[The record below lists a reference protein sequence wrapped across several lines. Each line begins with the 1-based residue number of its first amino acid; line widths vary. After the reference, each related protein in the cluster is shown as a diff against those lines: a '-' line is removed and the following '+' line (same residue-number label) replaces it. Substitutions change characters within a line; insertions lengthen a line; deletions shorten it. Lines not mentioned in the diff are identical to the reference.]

1 MARSRFHRTHIH
13 TYVCTRCSS
22 VNRKTRQDEVE
33 HMKQQTQQQKQQ
45 HKNNNEKRQQRMFI
59 DIALHYP
66 SLSVSQ
72 LNLSFTLLHS
82 LFLSHRTWGGCCCCV
97 VACRPMYVCMYSLMR
112 RCLCVCAV
120 YLSRHA
126 TYNQTYIQTDI
137 PTNAA
142 SAETE
147 ISKSYGPRNPKRRKL
162 SQRPKTQPKRLETR
176 SRESPSETET
186 LAYRGSGPLR
196 VENPL

>member
-1 MARSRFHRTHIH
+1 MKSGNNACLLTLPYTTHLFLCLSWTSR
-13 TYVCTRCSS
+13 
-22 VNRKTRQDEVE
+22 
-33 HMKQQTQQQKQQ
+33 
-45 HKNNNEKRQQRMFI
+45 
-59 DIALHYP
+59 
-66 SLSVSQ
+66 SLSCT
-72 LNLSFTLLHS
+72 LSFFHTEH
-82 LFLSHRTWGGCCCCV
+82 GAV
-97 VACRPMYVCMYSLMR
+97 AVVVAVACRPMYVCMYSLMR

>member
-1 MARSRFHRTHIH
+1 MCVRGDGRRRRHRGRVELRVGVDGKKQIPPYAH

-45 HKNNNEKRQQRMFI
+45 HKNNNEKRQLCMFI

-82 LFLSHRTWGGCCCCV
+82 LFLSHRTWGGCCCCC
-97 VACRPMYVCMYSLMR
+97 CRLPAYVCMYVFINETVSVCL
-112 RCLCVCAV
+112 RCLPQQTCNIQ
-120 YLSRHA
+120 SNIHTDRH
-126 TYNQTYIQTDI
+126 
-137 PTNAA
+137 TN
-142 SAETE
+142 
-147 ISKSYGPRNPKRRKL
+147 KRRI
-162 SQRPKTQPKRLETR
+162 
-176 SRESPSETET
+176 SR
-186 LAYRGSGPLR
+186 
-196 VENPL
+196 N